1 MKTKKGVFCL
11 EISDWF
17 GSMKKKN
24 TVEPVL
30 ELLHHSPLEV
40 RYIHR
45 DVATKEELNFYLG
58 KWTLA
63 EYRSYPILYLA
74 FHGAPGEL
82 FLAENSGMI
91 NIEELLKIL
100 EGKCHKKIIHFGACS
115 VFNLEGRVL
124 KRIISRFDALA
135 ISGYSSEVDWVTS
148 SVFEMLFL
156 AELQKNALTKS
167 GILAVKNRIKEIAP
181 HLSKKLGFKMVVKE

>member
-1 MKTKKGVFCL
+1 MAKGKGVFCL

-17 GSMKKKN
+17 GTMKKKN

-40 RYIHR
+40 PYIHR
-45 DVATKEELNFYLG
+45 DVATKEELNFYLR

-63 EYRSYPILYLA
+63 EYKNYPILFLA
-74 FHGAPGEL
+74 FHGAPGEI
-82 FLAENSGMI
+82 FLAQNNKVI
-91 NIEELLKIL
+91 KIDELLKIL
-100 EGKCHKKIIHFGACS
+100 EERCHKKIIHFGACS
-115 VFNLEGRVL
+115 VFNLQGRIL
-124 KRIISRFDALA
+124 KRILTRFDALA

-156 AELQKNALTKS
+156 AELQKNAMTKS
-167 GILAVKNRIKEIAP
+167 GILAVKKRINEIAP
-181 HLSKKLGFKMVVKE
+181 KLSKTLGFKMVIKD